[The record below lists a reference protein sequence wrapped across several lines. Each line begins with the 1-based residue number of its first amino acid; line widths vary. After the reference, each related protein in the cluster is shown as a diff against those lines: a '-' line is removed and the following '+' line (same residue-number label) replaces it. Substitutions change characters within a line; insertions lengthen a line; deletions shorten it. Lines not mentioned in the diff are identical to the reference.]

1 MVRAHV
7 RRVDTAMSSSIELC
21 SSHCLLIG
29 VCCHKQTGSKF
40 LTPTTRNVFL
50 MQCHVDLASLS
61 FMIMVKTG
69 LRAFRCFCKLNMEV
83 HMNDHFIFYGEHGA
97 RTSICLS
104 PSQEHSTYR
113 LYALPCC
120 AVESLETL
128 PSSRAVGSAS
138 ISCLSSPH
146 VGILNVLGF
155 EHKPSAE

>member
-7 RRVDTAMSSSIELC
+7 RRVDTAMSSSIGMC

-29 VCCHKQTGSKF
+29 VCCHKQTGAKF

-97 RTSICLS
+97 RSSICLS
-104 PSQEHSTYR
+104 PSQEHT
-113 LYALPCC
+113 ACMHC
-120 AVESLETL
+120 
-128 PSSRAVGSAS
+128 RAVRSNRLKHYQVAERWEALASLACRVLTSAS
-138 ISCLSSPH
+138 
-146 VGILNVLGF
+146 
-155 EHKPSAE
+155 